1 MATHTTAPAGTRT
14 TGTVPATPP
23 LRRWRTLDL
32 VTAALLAVATGV
44 VFWAWDAAYT
54 ALYPPIASVLAPL
67 AALLGG
73 TWFLAGVL
81 GGLVVRRPGAAFF
94 CEVLAALVSAV
105 LGNQWGW
112 TVLISGVVQGL
123 GAELIFAVLLY
134 RRFGLPVA
142 ALAGAFAGVGGALYE
157 WTTWLAGYGWQFKLI
172 YLGGYALSG
181 AVIAGVGGW
190 LITRALARA
199 GALNALP
206 PGRETLDHRPA

>member
-1 MATHTTAPAGTRT
+1 MSSPTAETGRRAVRT
-14 TGTVPATPP
+14 VLAEPP
-23 LRRWRTLDL
+23 LRRWRTHDL

-44 VFWAWDAAYT
+44 VFWAWNFAYQVLSP
-54 ALYPPIASVLAPL
+54 ALSTLLTPL
-67 AALLGG
+67 TALLGG

-81 GGLVVRRPGAAFF
+81 GGLVIRRPGAALF
-94 CEVLAALVSAV
+94 CELLAATVSAL

-112 TVLISGVVQGL
+112 TTLMSGVVQGL
-123 GAELIFAVLLY
+123 GAELVFAVLLY

-142 ALAGAFAGVGGALYE
+142 ALAGAAAGAAGAVYE
-157 WTTWLAGYGWQFKLI
+157 WYAYWQGFAWTFKLV

-206 PGRETLDHRPA
+206 PGREALEQRAA

>member
-1 MATHTTAPAGTRT
+1 MSSQTAVHETGRRRPAVR
-14 TGTVPATPP
+14 ATPP
-23 LRRWRTLDL
+23 LTRWRTHDL

-44 VFWAWDAAYT
+44 VFWTWNFAYELLSKPLDA
-54 ALYPPIASVLAPL
+54 LLAPL
-67 AALLGG
+67 TALLGG

-81 GGLVVRRPGAAFF
+81 GGLVIRRPGAAFF
-94 CEVLAALVSAV
+94 CELLAALVSAL

-112 TVLISGVVQGL
+112 TTVMSGVVQGL

-142 ALAGAFAGVGGALYE
+142 ALAGAFAAVGGALYE
-157 WTTWLAGYGWQFKLI
+157 WTTWLAGFTWTFKLV
-172 YLGGYALSG
+172 YLGCYALSG

-206 PGRETLDHRPA
+206 AGREALDQRPT

>member
-1 MATHTTAPAGTRT
+1 MSSQTAPDTRRR
-14 TGTVPATPP
+14 GSATVPASPP
-23 LRRWRTLDL
+23 LRRWRTHDL

-44 VFWAWDAAYT
+44 VFWTWNFAYAALSP
-54 ALYPPIASVLAPL
+54 ALSTLLAPL
-67 AALLGG
+67 TALLGG

-81 GGLVVRRPGAAFF
+81 GGLVIRRPGAAFF
-94 CEVLAALVSAV
+94 CELLAALVSTL

-112 TVLISGVVQGL
+112 TTIMSGVVQGL
-123 GAELIFAVLLY
+123 GAELVFAVLLY

-157 WTTWLAGYGWQFKLI
+157 WGTWLLGFDWTFKLV

-206 PGRETLDHRPA
+206 PGREALDHRAA

>member
-1 MATHTTAPAGTRT
+1 MSMTTETRKDARR
-14 TGTVPATPP
+14 TVRAAPP
-23 LRRWRTLDL
+23 LSRWRTNDL

-44 VFWAWDAAYT
+44 AFWTWNFAYEVLSKPLG
-54 ALYPPIASVLAPL
+54 AVLAPL
-67 AALLGG
+67 TALLGG

-94 CEVLAALVSAV
+94 CELLAAMVSAL

-112 TVLISGVVQGL
+112 TTVMSGIVQGL
-123 GAELIFAVLLY
+123 GAELVFAVLLY
-134 RRFGLPVA
+134 RRFGLPTAV
-142 ALAGAFAGVGGALYE
+142 LAGACSAAAGAVYE
-157 WTTWLAGYGWQFKLI
+157 WFAYWQGWTWAFKLV

-206 PGRETLDHRPA
+206 PGREALEHRAA